1 MTNPDATIFWN
12 SATDAQLYYSQ
23 KWWFPAGVA
32 GTVFIAAIA
41 YLGWWYQK
49 HLRSRFHHLVE
60 RISDVDEKHLRE
72 STGMEMNRQSAHP

>member
-12 SATDAQLYYSQ
+12 SATDSQLYYSQ
-23 KWWFPAGVA
+23 EWWFPAGVA

-60 RISDVDEKHLRE
+60 RMSDVDEKHLRE
-72 STGMEMNRQSAHP
+72 STGMEVNRQSAHP